1 MRKLLDSYAKNP
13 NRNLAQKIVKYER
26 KHPFS
31 TVSLTKTEQNVLDR
45 AKQNV
50 KYCSKRAEKM
60 LDFELN
66 YIQNL
71 TSQQS
76 IQLALLL

>member
-60 LDFELN
+60 LDFE
-66 YIQNL
+66 YDFIQNN
-71 TSQQS
+71 
-76 IQLALLL
+76 I

>member
-60 LDFELN
+60 SDFELN
-66 YIQNL
+66 YIQNN
-71 TSQQS
+71 
-76 IQLALLL
+76 